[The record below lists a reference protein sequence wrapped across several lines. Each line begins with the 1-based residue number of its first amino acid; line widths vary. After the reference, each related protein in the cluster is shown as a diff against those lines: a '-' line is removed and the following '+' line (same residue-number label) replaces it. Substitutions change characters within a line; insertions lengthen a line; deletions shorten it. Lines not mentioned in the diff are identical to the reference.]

1 MYRHINGIELSI
13 LGRKLER
20 KKKKLFPLRRKGT
33 GVTKNCLAI
42 QDRSGNY
49 QKAFSLFG
57 TETGNPKKFSLYLGT
72 GIQGVPISKYA
83 GTRIPA
89 DVKRGWVG
97 GWGVLNNNNINFEKG
112 PKPMGGGGQS
122 GPEDKNKGIST
133 KKTFL

>member
-1 MYRHINGIELSI
+1 MNYPFWDRNWKEK
-13 LGRKLER
+13 R
-20 KKKKLFPLRRKGT
+20 KKLFPLRRKGT

-112 PKPMGGGGQS
+112 PKPMGGGGTVGQQTKIK
-122 GPEDKNKGIST
+122 GFPLKN
-133 KKTFL
+133 TFY